1 MWKKISKTFF
11 MAAMLLVVTVPAG
24 AYYSVGDKG
33 KEIVLIQQ
41 QLRNKGYHVKANGV
55 YDRDTA
61 KAVAK
66 FQADRHI
73 QISGKVGDW
82 TFYKL
87 TGQRMALMNEDK
99 PRYTSFSSDNV
110 GSKLVSIA
118 NRYVGVPYVWGGNTP
133 KGFDCSG
140 FTKYVFSNAGIAL
153 PRLADEQYRLGS
165 PVSRPNLI
173 PGDLV
178 FFTTYCPGVSHSGIY
193 VGNNKFI
200 SATSSGGI
208 RVDSMSSG
216 YWSSRY
222 VGAKRVR

>member
-1 MWKKISKTFF
+1 MWKNVSRIFLITVLL
-11 MAAMLLVVTVPAG
+11 MVAAFPAG
-24 AYYSVGDKG
+24 AYYSIGDKG
-33 KEIVLIQQ
+33 TDVILIQQ
-41 QLRNKGYHVKANGV
+41 QLVRKGYQVKTNGI
-55 YDRDTA
+55 YTEDTA
-61 KAVAK
+61 RAVAK

-82 TFYKL
+82 TFYQI
-87 TGQRMALMNEDK
+87 TGSRMKMINEDK
-99 PRYTSFSSDNV
+99 ISYQRFSSDDMGNR
-110 GSKLVSIA
+110 LVSIA
-118 NRYVGVPYVWGGNTP
+118 NKYVGVPYVWGGNTP
-133 KGFDCSG
+133 RGFDCSG
-140 FTKYVFSNAGIAL
+140 FTKYVFSNAGINL
-153 PRLADEQYRLGS
+153 PRMADQQYMVGA
-165 PVSRPNLI
+165 PVLRSDLI

-193 VGNNKFI
+193 VGNDRFI